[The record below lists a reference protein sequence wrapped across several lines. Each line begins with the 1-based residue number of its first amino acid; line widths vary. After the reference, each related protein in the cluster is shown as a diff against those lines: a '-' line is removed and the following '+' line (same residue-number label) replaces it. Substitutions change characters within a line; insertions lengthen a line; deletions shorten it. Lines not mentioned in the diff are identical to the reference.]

1 MAIAVI
7 DEKARIQIPEKIRE
21 ELYLKPGEELEIK
34 KEGKKIMLLPLISP
48 EEFVKRMEGKIKSDN
63 KTITPEEIKSIW
75 KMRC

>member
-7 DEKARIQIPEKIRE
+7 DEKGRIQIPEKIRE

-48 EEFVKRMEGKIKSDN
+48 EEFVKRMEGKIKSGN

-75 KMRC
+75 KMH

>member
-1 MAIAVI
+1 MCLFY
-7 DEKARIQIPEKIRE
+7 E

-48 EEFVKRMEGKIKSDN
+48 EEFVKRMEGKIKSGN

-75 KMRC
+75 KMR

>member
-7 DEKARIQIPEKIRE
+7 DEKARIRIPEKIRE

>member
-1 MAIAVI
+1 MLFAS
-7 DEKARIQIPEKIRE
+7 RIFNLCLFYE

-48 EEFVKRMEGKIKSDN
+48 EEFVKRMEGKIKSGN

-75 KMRC
+75 KMR